1 MDVDGLI
8 VDDNGIYWHYMAFD
22 KHLWALW
29 DLIQENNMVE
39 LDGIVMAIM
48 IMACQGNPQS

>member
-22 KHLWALW
+22 KHLW

-48 IMACQGNPQS
+48 IMACHGNPQS